1 MATCAHSG
9 QAVGL
14 AAALCAR
21 DGLSPRDLVA
31 PARMAELQRRLIRAG
46 QFIPEV
52 ALRDNADL
60 AARAT
65 VTASSTYQL
74 SELPAGPDRL
84 PLTDAW
90 AMLLPVPPG
99 PMPAVTFTL
108 DVATATELIA
118 ELRVSSKLNN
128 HTPDVTL
135 ATLRVALTAGA
146 AQAVTFKFPTS
157 IDAPRYAFV
166 CLAANPAITA
176 HLSDQRLTGVLSVTQ
191 KFNRA
196 VAKSPRQEPP
206 PGTGIESFEFWIP
219 QRRPGGKNFA
229 LRVEPAIALF
239 APENLRNGFSRPT
252 NQPNVWLAALTDAAP
267 TLTLEWPEPVELSR
281 LEFDLDA
288 DFDHP
293 LETVLMLNPE
303 TVAPFCVPALRVL
316 DDTGRLVGELRD
328 QHLSQAALTLAAP
341 LRTRRLTVQLTRPA
355 SGAPAALFRVSAY

>member
-21 DGLSPRDLVA
+21 DGLAPRDLVT

-46 QFIPEV
+46 QFIPGV
-52 ALRDNADL
+52 ALHDATDL

-65 VTASSTYQL
+65 VTASSAYQL

-90 AMLLPVPPG
+90 AMLLPVAPG

-108 DVATATELIA
+108 DVATATELVA

-135 ATLRVALTAGA
+135 ATLRVPLAAGP
-146 AQAVTFKFPTS
+146 AQSVTFKFPAS

-252 NQPNVWLAALTDAAP
+252 NHPNVWLAALTDAAP